1 DVMIGGI
8 VVGGSGAGQFVV
20 RALGPSLAAF
30 GIVDPLPNP
39 VLQLHDSN
47 GTMIALNDDW
57 HDDAEASQLAAL
69 GLAPG
74 NDLEP
79 AILRTLP
86 PGNYTAIVRSIS
98 PSVTGVALVEIYR
111 E

>member
-1 DVMIGGI
+1 M
-8 VVGGSGAGQFVV
+8 VVSGMESGRFVV
-20 RALGPSLAAF
+20 RALGPSLAPF
-30 GIVDPLPNP
+30 GVADPLPNP
-39 VLQLHDSN
+39 VLELHDGN
-47 GTMIALNDDW
+47 GNTIALNDDW
-57 HDDAEASQLAAL
+57 RDDPQANELQSL

-79 AILRTLP
+79 ALVRTLP

-98 PSVTGVALVEIYR
+98 AETTGVALVEIYR